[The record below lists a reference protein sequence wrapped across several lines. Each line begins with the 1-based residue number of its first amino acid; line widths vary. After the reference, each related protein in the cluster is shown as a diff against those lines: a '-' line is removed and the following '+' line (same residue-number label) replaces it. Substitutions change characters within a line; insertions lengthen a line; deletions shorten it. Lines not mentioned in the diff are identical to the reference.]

1 MMLKLGVLIS
11 GNGTNLQAIIDAIG
25 DGKLDAQVMLVISS
39 NPEAYGL
46 KRAYEAGIPT
56 MALSKEAYNDKLQA
70 DVAIRQELQRAGVT
84 HVVMAGYMRMV
95 GSAILDVFGGRVINI
110 HPALLP
116 SFKGAHAIKDAYEY
130 GVKVTGVTV
139 HVADATYDTGP
150 ILAQEAVRVQD
161 GWTLEELEAAIHDVE
176 HKLYP
181 QTLER
186 IASGEITL

>member
-1 MMLKLGVLIS
+1 MLKLGVLIS